1 MSFPFTF
8 FTNPQARRYVFSYT
22 FVLLA
27 VTKRPT
33 MKHFIPTLLLIFL
46 ISFKGVGQSKTYVT
60 SGLELIFSWA
70 DITDNNKVESANLR
84 FAPVINIQSYTHL
97 DFSEKFGI
105 YSGLAVRNVGYIYGN
120 YKTPVTPTNSTST
133 TFEKRFRSYNLGI
146 PIAFKIGNLSKM
158 FIYGGYELE
167 IPFLYKEKKYENG
180 DQLKGE
186 KITGWF
192 SDRQQSLY
200 HSVLVGIQF
209 PYGMN
214 LKFKYY
220 LTEFHNQGYTASDG
234 SKPYAGLLSNVF
246 YISLNSMLFKNASFD
261 PSGKE

>member
-1 MSFPFTF
+1 
-8 FTNPQARRYVFSYT
+8 
-22 FVLLA
+22 
-27 VTKRPT
+27 
-33 MKHFIPTLLLIFL
+33 
-46 ISFKGVGQSKTYVT
+46 
-60 SGLELIFSWA
+60 
-70 DITDNNKVESANLR
+70 
-84 FAPVINIQSYTHL
+84 
-97 DFSEKFGI
+97 
-105 YSGLAVRNVGYIYGN
+105 
-120 YKTPVTPTNSTST
+120 
-133 TFEKRFRSYNLGI
+133 
-146 PIAFKIGNLSKM
+146 M

-180 DQLKGE
+180 DQLKGD

-220 LTEFHNQGYTASDG
+220 LTEFHNQNYVASDG

-261 PSGKE
+261 PSGKDE

>member
-1 MSFPFTF
+1 
-8 FTNPQARRYVFSYT
+8 
-22 FVLLA
+22 
-27 VTKRPT
+27 
-33 MKHFIPTLLLIFL
+33 MKHFTSTLLLALL
-46 ISFKGVGQSKTYVT
+46 ISFKGISQSKTYVT

-70 DITDNNKVESANLR
+70 EITDNTKGESADLR
-84 FAPVINIQSYTHL
+84 FAPVINIQSMIHS
-97 DFSEKFGI
+97 DFSERFGI

-120 YKTPVTPTNSTST
+120 YKTPITTTNTIST
-133 TFEKRFRSYNLGI
+133 TYEKRFRSYNLGI
-146 PIAFKIGNLSKM
+146 PVAFKLGNLSKM
-158 FIYGGYELE
+158 FIYAGYELE
-167 IPFLYKEKKYENG
+167 IPLLYKEKTYENG
-180 DQLKGE
+180 DQLKGM

-220 LTEFHNQGYTASDG
+220 LTEFHNQNYVASDG
-234 SKPYAGLLSNVF
+234 GKPYAGLLSNVF
-246 YISLNSMLFKNASFD
+246 YISLNSMLFRNASFD

>member
-1 MSFPFTF
+1 
-8 FTNPQARRYVFSYT
+8 
-22 FVLLA
+22 
-27 VTKRPT
+27 
-33 MKHFIPTLLLIFL
+33 MKHFTSTLLLILL
-46 ISFKGVGQSKTYVT
+46 ISFKGLSQSKTYVT

-70 DITDNNKVESANLR
+70 EITDNNKGESADLR

-120 YKTPVTPTNSTST
+120 YKTPVSPSNSVST
-133 TFEKRFRSYNLGI
+133 TVEKRFRSYNLGI
-146 PIAFKIGNLSKM
+146 PVAFKLGNLNKM

-167 IPFLYKEKKYENG
+167 IPFLYKEKKYEGG
-180 DQLKGE
+180 DKTE

-192 SDRQQSLY
+192 SDRQQSIY

-220 LTEFHNQGYTASDG
+220 LTEFHNQNYVANDG
-234 SKPYAGLLSNVF
+234 TKPYAGLLSNVF
-246 YISLNSMLFKNASFD
+246 YVSLNSMLFKNTSFD
-261 PSGKE
+261 PSGHEE

>member
-1 MSFPFTF
+1 MI
-8 FTNPQARRYVFSYT
+8 
-22 FVLLA
+22 
-27 VTKRPT
+27 KRIT
-33 MKHFIPTLLLIFL
+33 LSLFLLLV
-46 ISFKGVGQSKTYVT
+46 ISFKGTGQSKNTYVT

-70 DITDNNKVESANLR
+70 QISDNGRTESADFR
-84 FAPVINIQSYTHL
+84 FAPIVNLQSFIHK
-97 DFSEKFGI
+97 DFSERFGI
-105 YSGLAVRNVGYIYGN
+105 YSGLAVRNVGYIYGH
-120 YKTPVTPTNSTST
+120 YKTPVSPTNSLST
-133 TFEKRFRSYNLGI
+133 TVEKRFRSYNLGI
-146 PIAFKIGNLSKM
+146 PVAIKFGNLSKF

-167 IPFLYKEKKYENG
+167 IPFLYKEKMYEGG
-180 DQLKGE
+180 DKTD

-220 LTEFHNQGYTASDG
+220 LTEFHNQNYVANDG
-234 SKPYAGLLSNVF
+234 TKPYAGMLSNVF
-246 YISLNSMLFKNASFD
+246 YISLNSMLFRNAAFD